1 MGRSASFFPA
11 YCSSTYVGATA
22 RYFSDCLLR
31 SLFHRRAPQ
40 STMHHWC
47 LLLLCYKQSEASSAA
62 KRTTRQL
69 FEQRPGDF
77 DANCSD
83 GIWMMTLSA
92 YAANRGVQ
100 TGTEV
105 SRCVAPVDR
114 LVQRGKND
122 FFPQRGSRRRRY
134 IAWRDDEILA
144 SLALRNGP
152 VPVLVSA
159 PRSHVR

>member
-1 MGRSASFFPA
+1 MLFPVSLA
-11 YCSSTYVGATA
+11 
-22 RYFSDCLLR
+22 LR
-31 SLFHRRAPQ
+31 SVLSQSPCSPCRLSRFATRR
-40 STMHHWC
+40 T
-47 LLLLCYKQSEASSAA
+47 LVLLCYKQSEASSTA

-69 FEQRPGDF
+69 FEQSPGDF
-77 DANCSD
+77 DANGSD

-100 TGTEV
+100 TGAEV

-114 LVQRGKND
+114 RVQRGKND
-122 FFPQRGSRRRRY
+122 FFPQPGSRKRRY
-134 IAWRDDEILA
+134 ITWRDDDILA

-159 PRSHVR
+159 LRSRVR

>member
-1 MGRSASFFPA
+1 MRGGVTAGHKIRSSKHFRLDSQKISRAHK
-11 YCSSTYVGATA
+11 
-22 RYFSDCLLR
+22 LLI
-31 SLFHRRAPQ
+31 
-40 STMHHWC
+40 
-47 LLLLCYKQSEASSAA
+47 LLCYKQSEASSTA

-152 VPVLVSA
+152 VPVLVST
-159 PRSHVR
+159 PRSRVR